1 MWEKKLLDQNY
12 SAKICTQLDGLRVSC
27 NAILGKTALPVFQI
41 GKDERRNVSI
51 QLISWDSYLACVG
64 REGKE
69 SFECSACLT

>member
-12 SAKICTQLDGLRVSC
+12 SAKICTELDGLRVSC

-51 QLISWDSYLACVG
+51 QLIS
-64 REGKE
+64 
-69 SFECSACLT
+69 